1 MTIRTLC
8 DDFLEYYPTT
18 GKLFW
23 KKSPGNRCPRGTEA
37 GSIDSSGQ
45 RQIKFKGKTYQASH
59 LIWFIVHNYMPK
71 EIDHKDRNPDNN
83 ILTNL
88 REVTHQQNCL
98 NRDRKLPSSG
108 FRGVYAKGRKWEAK
122 VTHQGQTERL
132 GTFET
137 PELASKAYETRARQL
152 HEEYFPDD

>member
-1 MTIRTLC
+1 MTIKILSEL
-8 DDFLEYYPTT
+8 LEYYPTT
-18 GKLFW
+18 GELFW
-23 KKSPGNRCPRGTEA
+23 KESPSKRVPKGSRA

-45 RQIKFKGKTYQASH
+45 RQIKYQGKYYPASH
-59 LIWFIVHNYMPK
+59 VIWFIVYGYDPK
-71 EIDHKDRNPDNN
+71 EIDHMDRNPDNN
-83 ILTNL
+83 RLSNL

-108 FRGVYAKGRKWEAK
+108 FRGVTTKGRKWEAR

-152 HEEYFPDD
+152 HKEYFPNV